1 VIDLSQPT
9 LRHLT
14 PPPFLV
20 AVGIPYLNQEEEVQL
35 REQYEER
42 RSQSNGSG
50 NPSYISPNPNKGP
63 GSVPEEHREYIGRV
77 VYV

>member
-1 VIDLSQPT
+1 M
-9 LRHLT
+9 
-14 PPPFLV
+14 V

-50 NPSYISPNPNKGP
+50 NPSYISPNSNKGP
-63 GSVPEEHREYIGRV
+63 GSIPEEHREYIGRV
-77 VYV
+77 V